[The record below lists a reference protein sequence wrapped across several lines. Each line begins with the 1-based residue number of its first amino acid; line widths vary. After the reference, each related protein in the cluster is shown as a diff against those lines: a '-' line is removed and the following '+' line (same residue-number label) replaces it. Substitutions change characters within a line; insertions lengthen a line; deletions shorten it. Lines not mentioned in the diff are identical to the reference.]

1 MRSADGDDT
10 HAAIVGA
17 CGGCVCGRIWHT
29 GVERGT
35 DFRDVRS
42 NDVLQ
47 NCVSFITAAVKEF
60 RSDEVMKV
68 DQQAVTAEA
77 ALADER
83 LHLCERK

>member
-1 MRSADGDDT
+1 M
-10 HAAIVGA
+10 
-17 CGGCVCGRIWHT
+17 CGRIWHT

-35 DFRDVRS
+35 DDRDVRS

-47 NCVSFITAAVKEF
+47 NCVFFITAAVKDF
-60 RSDEVMKV
+60 RSDEGTKV
-68 DQQAVTAEA
+68 NQQAVTAEA